1 MKGIIVMEMS
11 GIYSQFGFEYQKEVF
26 INSLLMYFK
35 SETKAFYERDDDV
48 SIGEY
53 DEKLTKTICDSDIL
67 IQCKSGTISHD
78 ILVHVFC
85 NWLLALCNQKK
96 FVLFLE
102 NNIDFT
108 YSEQSIKDSLIS
120 KIKSYPNGKKP
131 NRGAILYK
139 LKEKYYDKSTST
151 IKTELISDLACVY
164 KAFNVNIK
172 SSKELYESSKKKF
185 TAEYSATLEIESAR
199 SLRFDTFRDN
209 IYILIRDELL
219 KKNYIEI
226 EYKDYWRIIE
236 KSIHEVTDQ
245 LYNPSFIE
253 FQKKHIDKI
262 ETIKKALKRE
272 TDFFEKIGFN
282 DEYIIDL
289 LINEMYYKLVKDHYV
304 FIKQSDLTSLAESIA
319 KENYLRTKIKIQNDI
334 QDLFLTTISQ
344 QIKAEIILNSKMQT
358 GCYIFLSG
366 DDADDEC
373 FIDWSGFNAR

>member
-1 MKGIIVMEMS
+1 MKGIVVMEMS

-53 DEKLTKTICDSDIL
+53 DEKLTKTTCDSDIL

-85 NWLLALCNQKK
+85 NWLLAFFNQKK

-151 IKTELISDLACVY
+151 IKPELIRDLACVY

-185 TAEYSATLEIESAR
+185 TAKYSATLEIESAR

-219 KKNYIEI
+219 KKNCIEI

-262 ETIKKALKRE
+262 ETIKKDLKRE

-289 LINEMYYKLVKDHYV
+289 LINEMYYKLVKYHYV
-304 FIKQSDLTSLAESIA
+304 SIKQSDLTSLAESIA
-319 KENYLRTKIKIQNDI
+319 KENYLRTKIQIQNNI
-334 QDLFLTTISQ
+334 QYLFSTTISQ

-366 DDADDEC
+366 DEADDEC

>member
-1 MKGIIVMEMS
+1 MKGIVVMEKS

-35 SETKAFYERDDDV
+35 SGTKAFYERDDDV

-53 DEKLTKTICDSDIL
+53 DEKLTKTICDSDRL

-85 NWLLALCNQKK
+85 NWLLAFDNQKE

-102 NNIDFT
+102 NKIDFT

-120 KIKSYPNGKKP
+120 KIKNYPNGKKS
-131 NRGAILYK
+131 NCRAILYK
-139 LKEKYYDKSTST
+139 LKEKYYDKSTFT
-151 IKTELISDLACVY
+151 IKPELISDLACVY
-164 KAFNVNIK
+164 KVFNVNIK

-185 TAEYSATLEIESAR
+185 TAEYSATLEIESAKN
-199 SLRFDTFRDN
+199 LRFDTFRDN

-253 FQKKHIDKI
+253 FHKKHIDKI
-262 ETIKKALKRE
+262 ETIKKVLKRE
-272 TDFFEKIGFN
+272 TDFFEKIGL
-282 DEYIIDL
+282 DDKYIINL

-304 FIKQSDLTSLAESIA
+304 CIKQSDLTSLAESIA
-319 KENYLRTKIKIQNDI
+319 KENYTRTKIQIQHDIQN
-334 QDLFLTTISQ
+334 LFITTINQ
-344 QIKAEIILNSKMQT
+344 EIKAKIILNSKMQT

-366 DDADDEC
+366 DDADDEY
-373 FIDWSGFNAR
+373 FIDWSGFNAK

>member
-1 MKGIIVMEMS
+1 MEMS

-53 DEKLTKTICDSDIL
+53 DEKLTKTTCDSDIL

-85 NWLLALCNQKK
+85 NWLLALCNQKE

-219 KKNYIEI
+219 KKNCIEI

-262 ETIKKALKRE
+262 ETIKKDLKRE

-289 LINEMYYKLVKDHYV
+289 LINEMYYKLVKYHYV
-304 FIKQSDLTSLAESIA
+304 SIKQSDLTSLAESIA
-319 KENYLRTKIKIQNDI
+319 KENYLRTKIQIQNNI
-334 QDLFLTTISQ
+334 QYLFSTTISQ

-366 DDADDEC
+366 DEADDEC